1 MFEKIIKKIFGAGI
15 TEDERTAQLAQLDQ
29 EIADVDNLIE
39 QAKLLEEKRAKKE
52 AKTLAT
58 AERRQAKKEF
68 TGLTPKEVANK
79 RKEPWVDVLSFKVNQ
94 DNIRNGFY
102 ELDWND
108 YFILELK
115 REGYGYDGDPDEEI
129 VDRWFRDIC
138 LNAAA
143 ETGVD
148 LTDRSTGYVNLTK
161 LTGGKAEVK

>member
-1 MFEKIIKKIFGAGI
+1 MFEKIIKAVFGTGEF
-15 TEDERTAQLAQLDQ
+15 TEDQRIAQLEQ
-29 EIADVDNLIE
+29 ELADADNLIE

-52 AKTLAT
+52 AKTLA
-58 AERRQAKKEF
+58 AVERRRAKKEF
-68 TGLTPKEVANK
+68 TGLTPKEIANK

-148 LTDRSTGYVNLTK
+148 LTNRSAGYINLTK
-161 LTGGKAEVK
+161 LTGGNAEVQ